1 MGNYPELS
9 LHSQLLV
16 YLPWKCDPAL
26 TKLFLFFSFIYLEEI
41 GRYAYGCIELFHG
54 QKLYSR
60 SLLFLS
66 INQLNNYVSVFAYS
80 SSFAS
85 IRKLLFMDA
94 YYDKGSWLFTPPI
107 IGISFMLMAW
117 VPKH

>member
-1 MGNYPELS
+1 MGNYLELS

-26 TKLFLFFSFIYLEEI
+26 TKLFLFFSFL
-41 GRYAYGCIELFHG
+41 LSTFHG

-94 YYDKGSWLFTPPI
+94 YYDKGSWQFTPPI